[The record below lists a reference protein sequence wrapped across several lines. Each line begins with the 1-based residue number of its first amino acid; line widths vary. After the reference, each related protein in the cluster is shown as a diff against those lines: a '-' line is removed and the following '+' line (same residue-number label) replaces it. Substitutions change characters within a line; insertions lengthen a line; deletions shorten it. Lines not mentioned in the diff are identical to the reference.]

1 MLKEEIIN
9 TQLSLK
15 AAGGPENKNEE
26 DIAKLTQL
34 YQIVE
39 QKEAEW
45 QSTIAQQQQMEMAAQ
60 QQAMAQQAG
69 VPNAGPNVLSQEAQM
84 TQVPQGQVPEQQ
96 VDLDVE
102 TPMGNANN
110 GSWNAPYSMQ

>member
-1 MLKEEIIN
+1 
-9 TQLSLK
+9 LK
-15 AAGGPENKNEE
+15 AAGGPENKNED

-45 QSTIAQQQQMEMAAQ
+45 QSTIQADQAQQMMAAQ
-60 QQAMAQQAG
+60 QAMAAQAG

-84 TQVPQGQVPEQQ
+84 TQTPMAPKGNAPQA
-96 VDLDVE
+96 DLDVE
-102 TPMGNANN
+102 TPMGSAQN
-110 GSWNAPYSMQ
+110 GQWNAPYSMQ